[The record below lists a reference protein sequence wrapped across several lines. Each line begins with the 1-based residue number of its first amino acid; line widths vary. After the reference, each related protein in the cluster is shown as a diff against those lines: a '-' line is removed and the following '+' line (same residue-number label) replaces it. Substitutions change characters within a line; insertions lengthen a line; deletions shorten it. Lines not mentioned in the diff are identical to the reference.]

1 MPSFQ
6 FRPLCFL
13 FFCNFYAC
21 SDSFTPHR
29 KRLSEINH
37 ALCSR
42 ACGFSSLSTYPR
54 GLVRMYG
61 HMQKWS
67 KSSNFPANFYSGP
80 CRAFSDPAG
89 VWNKPESTVL
99 KSGTLTTDLTS
110 WTYVPD
116 LLRITLYLLVRHL
129 SKGNR
134 KLLAQIKNCFF
145 FTELQP
151 TKTVGLLQVLPTAF
165 IWFIPRIHDWRET
178 DYWTVLTF
186 ARRNYSRAW
195 WHQVV
200 KYIVIALGYSV
211 RKSLNQRIEPVIFRS
226 VDQVSR

>member
-1 MPSFQ
+1 MAI
-6 FRPLCFL
+6 C
-13 FFCNFYAC
+13 
-21 SDSFTPHR
+21 
-29 KRLSEINH
+29 KSEAKAATSQLI
-37 ALCSR
+37 SI
-42 ACGFSSLSTYPR
+42 
-54 GLVRMYG
+54 
-61 HMQKWS
+61 Q
-67 KSSNFPANFYSGP
+67 
-80 CRAFSDPAG
+80 DPAEHSVILQG
-89 VWNKPESTVL
+89 SETKPESTVL
-99 KSGTLTTDLTS
+99 KSGTLTTELTS

-151 TKTVGLLQVLPTAF
+151 TKTGGLPTAF

-178 DYWTVLTF
+178 DYWSALTY

-211 RKSLNQRIEPVIFRS
+211 CKSLNQRIEPVIFRS
-226 VDQVSR
+226 VDISR